1 MFSPWSEHS
10 YSRPAPGSRAAARSR
25 AVTLLELLIA
35 LSIMVMVV
43 GVLGAITRAIQLGFE
58 YNEGYGAATQHAR
71 VAMER
76 ITRTAREATANER
89 FPGFIVL
96 ADNVDSWRFPDTL
109 VVWHPDGPAAFPE
122 GLPRLS
128 ELVIYCP
135 NPNDPGAL
143 VEITT
148 DETDSLSDSED
159 DWASQIEA
167 IKHSQSS
174 AVTTLTGLLR
184 ANSVRNSGDP
194 QLRGAVRF
202 ETLLRPSAE
211 EWADAGI
218 PWEELPWVQGIY
230 GSQTGLRQAWLRIE
244 LQLMTGE
251 PPAAGTA
258 DRRQA
263 IPFLGSAALHY
274 TMNRDRR

>member
-1 MFSPWSEHS
+1 
-10 YSRPAPGSRAAARSR
+10 
-25 AVTLLELLIA
+25 
-35 LSIMVMVV
+35 MVMVV
-43 GVLGAITRAIQLGFE
+43 GTLGGITRAIQLGFE
-58 YNEGYGAATQHAR
+58 YNEGHGTATQHAR
-71 VAMER
+71 VVMER
-76 ITRTAREATANER
+76 ITRMVREATANER

-96 ADNVDSWRFPDTL
+96 ADQVDSWRFPDTL
-109 VVWHPDGPAAFPE
+109 VVWHPDGPPAFPE
-122 GLPRLS
+122 GLPRLN

-135 NPNDPGAL
+135 NPNNPGTL

-148 DETDSLSDSED
+148 DETDTLSDDETQ
-159 DWASQIEA
+159 WASQIEA
-167 IKHSQSS
+167 IKDSQSS
-174 AVTTLTGLLR
+174 GVTTLTGLLR
-184 ANSVRNSGDP
+184 TSPVRNSGDP

-202 ETLLRPSAE
+202 EAMLRPSAD
-211 EWADAGI
+211 EWADADI
-218 PWEELPWVQGIY
+218 PWEDLPWVQGIH

-274 TMNRDRR
+274 TMKKDQR